1 MGDGRETRV
10 DIAGLVKSAQ
20 ALGAICEDLG
30 MSFHRIEGLSSK
42 ALGSRRIDGALN
54 QFAGHWKYGW
64 GVMEQKLKETS
75 TQLHAA
81 ARQYEAV
88 ESTLARAFMGPMV

>member
-10 DIAGLVKSAQ
+10 DIAGLLKSAQ
-20 ALGAICEDLG
+20 ALGAISEDLG
-30 MSFHRIEGLSSK
+30 MSFHRIEGLRSN
-42 ALGSRRIDGALN
+42 ALGSRRLDTALN
-54 QFAGHWKYGW
+54 QFADHWKYGW

-75 TQLHAA
+75 AQLAAA

-88 ESTLARAFMGPMV
+88 ESTLARGFMGPMA